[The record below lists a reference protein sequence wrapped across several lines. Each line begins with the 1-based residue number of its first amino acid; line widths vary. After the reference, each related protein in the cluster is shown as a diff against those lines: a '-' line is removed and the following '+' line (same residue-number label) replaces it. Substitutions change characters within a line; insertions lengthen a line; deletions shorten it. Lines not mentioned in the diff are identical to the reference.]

1 MKKVMNDLAV
11 ATLLSTMKPQAEV
24 EIFDAPQCIIPA
36 GDPITSVVGVLHTVD
51 ELLHNYKFE
60 RIARAKVYRTE
71 IKDNHLFLLIDTIH
85 ENY

>member
-24 EIFDAPQCIIPA
+24 EIFDASQCLVPV
-36 GDPITSVVGVLHTVD
+36 GDPVSSATGILHTVD
-51 ELLHNYKFE
+51 ELLHDYKYE
-60 RIARAKVYRTE
+60 RIVRAKVYRTE

-85 ENY
+85 ETY